1 MRAQEVVRRYAS
13 TLLEA
18 ASETGVSDEAMRSD
32 LEGLAAT
39 LDGSAELSESVAN
52 RLLDP
57 AVKRSGLD
65 AVFAGKVQQL
75 TLNFL
80 RLLTERRRAELLSAI
95 AAAAVDILDGRS
107 GMSTAQIRS
116 ASALSEEQMQ
126 SLRSRLAAY
135 TGRQIRID
143 AQVDESLRGGIVAR
157 IGDLVFDGTV
167 ETQLQ
172 RLRQRFMAG

>member
-1 MRAQEVVRRYAS
+1 M
-13 TLLEA
+13 
-18 ASETGVSDEAMRSD
+18 
-32 LEGLAAT
+32 
-39 LDGSAELSESVAN
+39 
-52 RLLDP
+52 
-57 AVKRSGLD
+57 
-65 AVFAGKVQQL
+65 
-75 TLNFL
+75 
-80 RLLTERRRAELLSAI
+80 
-95 AAAAVDILDGRS
+95 DILDGRS